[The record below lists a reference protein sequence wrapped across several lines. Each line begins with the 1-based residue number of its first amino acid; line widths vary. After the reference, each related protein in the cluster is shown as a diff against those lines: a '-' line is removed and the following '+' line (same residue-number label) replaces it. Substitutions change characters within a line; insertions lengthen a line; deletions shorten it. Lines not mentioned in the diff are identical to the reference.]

1 MINRPLVDFYRS
13 ASFENLLVYN
23 YVIDGCIATQCNP
36 VVVDARDISPAH
48 RARYFWGNLPGM
60 NRPTIALP
68 SDRLT
73 LQSCLE
79 PNCFRVAQF
88 TKLRTITTK
97 MNSIKQTKKAIFPV
111 RFQGSGEEE
120 QGDVLW
126 CTEME
131 RCCLTLVLCSTI
143 C

>member
-1 MINRPLVDFYRS
+1 M
-13 ASFENLLVYN
+13 
-23 YVIDGCIATQCNP
+23 QCNP
-36 VVVDARDISPAH
+36 VVVDAKDISPAH

-60 NRPTIALP
+60 NRPTYVLP

-79 PNCFRVAQF
+79 PNCYRVAQF

-111 RFQGSGEEE
+111 RYQGGSEEE
-120 QGDVLW
+120 EGDVLW

-131 RCCLTLVLCSTI
+131 R
-143 C
+143 